1 MIAGSALLVHGLGP
15 AGALVG
21 ATLAGFA
28 NAQAGVVSAG
38 ALYLNGDIDLHIAGL
53 AVLATFTAN
62 TLTKGGISIWV
73 GGWPFA
79 LKLIP
84 GLVLM
89 VAAGWAGLLLKSI

>member
-1 MIAGSALLVHGLGP
+1 M
-15 AGALVG
+15 
-21 ATLAGFA
+21 
-28 NAQAGVVSAG
+28 SAG

-62 TLTKGGISIWV
+62 TLTKGGISVWA

-89 VAAGWAGLLLKSI
+89 VAAAWTGLLLQGI